1 MAMTA
6 IAADYAI
13 QQLKKGADLI
23 KKLFIIKIVLYWKT
37 KLENQL
43 NKFTKMATTKRALH
57 ILTLIFILHLQGCV
71 ENSNPKH
78 SASKVISFFQHWNL
92 ILGDGSNVGK
102 AIDYENKDFFYATVE
117 DEEEWVVFKTPNSG
131 NTHGTSNNTRTE
143 LAQLKKW
150 SPLTDAKLNATLKV
164 MNVARTGDARV
175 AASYSVVVGQIHSA
189 DGHENEPLK
198 IFYKKFPGH
207 TKGSVFWNYEINTAG
222 KDNSKRW
229 DYSYPIWGHDFSV
242 VGTDE
247 DTFPQEPEAGIA
259 IGEEFS
265 YEIELK
271 EGIMFLTFTSEG
283 HPTKTFT
290 KNLIDSQ
297 YKIKADIPKQVEE
310 LFFPLGQDGVERIN
324 AYSEEGLFFK
334 LGSYNQTNGKSR
346 QVNRVWCSGA
356 ETHGGDLQKQYADGN
371 YAEVWFKNANIEI
384 SDQAI
389 SNEGYFSANDD
400 LSKKIVYP
408 SEVIPFMHKFKILM
422 GDGSRKENLL
432 DFENK
437 DFFYTVIDGT
447 RRWVVYK
454 TPNSGVTS
462 PNSSNTRT
470 ELHEKREWVP
480 EEGGKLTATCKVM
493 HVSTTGDARVA
504 ASFSTVIGQIHS
516 GEGHKN
522 EPFKLFYKKFP
533 EHTKGSVFWNYEINT
548 AGDDNSGRWDF
559 STAIWGDNMAV
570 VGTTKDTCPAEPEDG
585 IKLGEEFSYE
595 VNVYKGIMYLTFKS
609 PNHETKTFMKNLIS
623 SEYVNKSDLPEQV
636 KRLFGPLGQ
645 DGTERAIA
653 YKGELNYFKQG
664 AYNQTNGKSPET
676 NGVWN
681 AGAET
686 YGGDIPKQYENGSYT
701 EIWFRE
707 AKVGP
712 STPPK

>member
-1 MAMTA
+1 
-6 IAADYAI
+6 
-13 QQLKKGADLI
+13 
-23 KKLFIIKIVLYWKT
+23 VLYWKT

-102 AIDYENKDFFYATVE
+102 AIDYENKDFFYAIVE

-247 DTFPQEPEAGIA
+247 DIFPQEPEAGIA

-400 LSKKIVYP
+400 FSKKIVYP